1 MKNTSYLFFVVSL
14 LLNGCLSVN
23 MQLGDLELNA
33 PATIKG

>member
-33 PATIKG
+33 YSTIKG